1 MNAVTFSKY
10 GGPEVLEVSE
20 IEEPHAGQGQ
30 VRIRVAAAG
39 LNPFDWKVRSGM
51 FAQGSQPE
59 SPIVDG
65 REAAGVV
72 DEVGDGVTDTQ
83 AGDEVFGW
91 AVGGAA
97 AEYAVLDA
105 WEPKPAQL
113 SFEEAAGLPVA
124 VETPVRVFS
133 VLGGLHEGQTIL
145 INGAA
150 GGVGAMAV
158 QFAKARG
165 ARVIGTASERNH
177 DYLRELGAEP
187 TTYGE
192 GLVERVR
199 ELAPEGVDL
208 AFDTAG
214 KGDDPGA
221 DRADRRPGP
230 RGHDRRLRRRPARR
244 EGLRR
249 RRGTLHR
256 GAPRGGGDGEAG
268 PPARHRRRDVSVQPR
283 RRRPPPEPGGPRAR
297 EDRAAARLSRRRR
310 PSSARTSGRAARRG
324 RVVAQTPFTAT
335 APCGTS
341 AVPAAAA
348 TPS

>member
-20 IEEPHAGQGQ
+20 VDEPHPGQGE
-30 VRIRVAAAG
+30 VRIRVAAAA

-51 FAQGSQPE
+51 LAQGSQPE

-72 DEVGDGVTDTQ
+72 
-83 AGDEVFGW
+83 GW

-105 WEPKPAQL
+105 WELKPAEL
-113 SFEEAAGLPVA
+113 SFEEAAALPVA
-124 VETPVRVFS
+124 VETSVRVFS
-133 VLGGLHEGQTIL
+133 VLGGPHEGQTIL

-187 TTYGE
+187 TTYDE

-199 ELAPEGVDL
+199 ELAPDGVDF

-214 KGDDPGA
+214 KGEIPALIELTGDPARVATIADFGA
-221 DRADRRPGP
+221 AQLGVKVTGGAEGRFTEALHEAAEMARQG
-230 RGHDRRLRRRPARR
+230 RLRV
-244 EGLRR
+244 
-249 RRGTLHR
+249 TI
-256 GAPRGGGDGEAG
+256 
-268 PPARHRRRDVSVQPR
+268 
-283 RRRPPPEPGGPRAR
+283 
-297 EDRAAARLSRRRR
+297 
-310 PSSARTSGRAARRG
+310 
-324 RVVAQTPFTAT
+324 
-335 APCGTS
+335 
-341 AVPAAAA
+341 AA
-348 TPS
+348 TYPFSRAGDAHRQSQEGHTRGKIVLLPD

>member
-20 IEEPHAGQGQ
+20 VDEPHPGQGE
-30 VRIRVAAAG
+30 VRIRVAAAA

-51 FAQGSQPE
+51 LAQGSQPE

-83 AGDEVFGW
+83 VGDEVFGW

-105 WEPKPAQL
+105 WELKPAEL
-113 SFEEAAGLPVA
+113 SFEEAAALPVA
-124 VETPVRVFS
+124 VETSVRVFS
-133 VLGGLHEGQTIL
+133 VLGGPHEGQTIL

-199 ELAPEGVDL
+199 ELAPDGVDL

-214 KGDDPGA
+214 KGDIPALIELTGDPARVATIADFGA
-221 DRADRRPGP
+221 AQLGVKVTGGAEGRFTEALHEAAEMARQG
-230 RGHDRRLRRRPARR
+230 RLRV
-244 EGLRR
+244 
-249 RRGTLHR
+249 TI
-256 GAPRGGGDGEAG
+256 
-268 PPARHRRRDVSVQPR
+268 
-283 RRRPPPEPGGPRAR
+283 
-297 EDRAAARLSRRRR
+297 
-310 PSSARTSGRAARRG
+310 
-324 RVVAQTPFTAT
+324 
-335 APCGTS
+335 
-341 AVPAAAA
+341 AA
-348 TPS
+348 TYPFSRAGDAHRQSQEGHTRGKIVLLPD